1 MPHSATVIPDS
12 VRIPAIFYF
21 PTLSPE
27 ITENLR
33 EKFEFS
39 KTEFLTFKK

>member
-33 EKFEFS
+33 ENLSFQKLNS
-39 KTEFLTFKK
+39 